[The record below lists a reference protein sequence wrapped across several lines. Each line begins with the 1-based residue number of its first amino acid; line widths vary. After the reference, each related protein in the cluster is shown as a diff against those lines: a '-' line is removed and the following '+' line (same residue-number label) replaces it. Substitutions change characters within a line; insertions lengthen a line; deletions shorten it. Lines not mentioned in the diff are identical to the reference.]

1 MRHTVIVI
9 GLLAAFLA
17 ACGGSG
23 GTAGTGNQP
32 TAAEEPDLEAT
43 LRWAAAGD
51 GGGNYDPHTANN
63 PGSTQYLTSAYDRLV
78 YLDPDGALKPMLA
91 LSWAGGADGRTLT
104 FQLRPNVTF
113 HDGTKFNA
121 AAVKANIERGQTLD
135 KSAVK
140 PDLASIA
147 SVDAVSDL
155 EVRLNLSAP
164 NAALPAIL
172 ADRPG
177 MMISPAA
184 FSNPDLAL
192 KPVGAGAYR
201 VVQVQPGSLMAL
213 ERYAGYWDTSAQKV
227 KRIEITMQLDSETR
241 LRSLTSGQSDGMLL
255 FSDQVDAARKA
266 GLVVGEAE
274 KVPQVQMLF
283 FNKTRSHLDKPDVRK
298 AISHAI
304 DRQGISSALF
314 DGKCSPTSQP
324 FAASGPYADPQGKPD
339 AYDPN
344 LAKQLLAKAGVPNGF
359 EFEAV
364 MANISW
370 LVAEAEAVQAQLA
383 KVGIRFKVTPLE
395 PAQVISRFVTEKSA
409 DAWFT
414 ALQSQVDPAK
424 TVNQVMLPASVYN
437 PGGYQNSTITS
448 LAPQGVAT
456 ADATARGQVYR
467 QISAAFATDTFNL
480 AICTLPTFSGSAAKV
495 HDLRPNLTTTFDLR
509 EVWIGKA
516 R

>member
-1 MRHTVIVI
+1 MAVVMV
-9 GLLAAFLA
+9 LLAAFIG
-17 ACGGSG
+17 ACGSSGNTAGSG
-23 GTAGTGNQP
+23 SKP
-32 TAAEEPDLEAT
+32 AADDAPDPEAT
-43 LRWAAAGD
+43 LRFAATGD

-63 PGSTQYLTSAYDRLV
+63 PGSTQYLSSAYDRLV

-91 LSWAGGADGRTLT
+91 LSWATSADGKALT

-121 AAVKANIERGQTLD
+121 AAVKANIERGQTVD

-147 SVDAVSDL
+147 SVDVVSDL

-172 ADRPG
+172 SDRPG

-184 FSNPDLAL
+184 FGNADLAL
-192 KPVGAGAYR
+192 KPVGAGPYK
-201 VVQVQPGSLMAL
+201 VVQVQPGNLMAF
-213 ERYAGYWDTSAQKV
+213 ERYDGYWDKSAQKV
-227 KRIEITMQLDSETR
+227 KRIEMTMQLDSETR
-241 LRSLTSGQSDGMLL
+241 LRSLTSGQADAMALFADQLDG
-255 FSDQVDAARKA
+255 ARKA
-266 GLVVGEAE
+266 GVVIGEAA

-283 FNKTRSHLDKPDVRK
+283 FNKTRSELAKADVRN

-304 DRQGISSALF
+304 DRDGISAALF
-314 DGKCSPTSQP
+314 EGKCKPTSQP
-324 FAASGPYADPQGKPD
+324 FSADGPYADPAGKPD
-339 AYDPN
+339 SYDPA

-364 MANISW
+364 MANVSW

-383 KVGIRFKVTPLE
+383 KVGIKFKVTPLE
-395 PAQVISRFVTEKSA
+395 PAQVISRFVTDKSA

-437 PGGYQNSTITS
+437 PGSYQNSSIVG
-448 LAPQGVAT
+448 LAPQGVVST
-456 ADATARGQVYR
+456 DATARSQVYR
-467 QISAAFATDTFNL
+467 QISTAFATDTFNL
-480 AICTLPTFSGSAAKV
+480 AICSLPTFSGAAAKV

-509 EVWIGKA
+509 EVWIGKGH
-516 R
+516 